1 MAAPASGQL
10 LRVLGLGFGLA
21 AVVGGVI
28 GQGILRTP
36 GIVAANLPDPVWIM
50 AAWALGGLFTL
61 IDAFATVEV
70 AASVPEAG
78 GPYAFANRALGPLP
92 GFLTGWADWLQNIV
106 SSAFFSV
113 VFAEFVH
120 RLGLVPNVSTGVLA
134 VGLNLAVLAINLTG
148 TRGSGRA
155 QEIGSA
161 VKGAGLLA
169 LVIALFTL
177 GGPGVAPPPAVSDAA
192 LTGGVGL
199 LTAIA
204 AARAIYGTYG
214 GWNCATYFGE
224 EVHQPAATVVRA
236 TFAGI
241 GLVTGLYLLV
251 NAALLHVLPI
261 PVLAASKLPVADAAR
276 AVFGPLGDT
285 VLTLFAMVAVAT
297 IANLQ
302 AMFNT
307 RTLFAMAR
315 NPGPLPAAFTA
326 VSPRG
331 TPLAAMLATMVAIVL
346 LASIGVYETLL
357 SIYAPLATFVN
368 IAVAVSALRLRRTE
382 PDLPR
387 PFRMP
392 LYPLPA
398 LFAILVNLALTA
410 AFFFED
416 FDHSRWSLLLFVL
429 PLPFWFMARRRAPA

>member
-1 MAAPASGQL
+1 MTNTPSGQL

-28 GQGILRTP
+28 GQGILRAP
-36 GIVAANLPDPVWIM
+36 GIVAANLPDPLWIM
-50 AAWALGGLFTL
+50 AAWAAGGLFTL

-78 GPYAFANRALGPLP
+78 GPYAFARRALGPLP
-92 GFLTGWADWLQNIV
+92 GFLTGWADWLQNVV

-120 RLGLVPNVSTGVLA
+120 RLGLFGGISTGVLA
-134 VGLNLAVLAINLTG
+134 IGLNLAVLAINLTG
-148 TRGSGRA
+148 TRGSGLS
-155 QEIGSA
+155 QSIGSA
-161 VKGAGLLA
+161 VKGAGLLV

-177 GGPGVAPPPAVSDAA
+177 GGGDAVAAPAAA
-192 LTGGVGL
+192 PLASGGIGL
-199 LTAIA
+199 LAVVA

-224 EVHQPAATVVRA
+224 EVEQPARVVVRA
-236 TFAGI
+236 TFSGI
-241 GLVTGLYLLV
+241 ALVTGLYLLV
-251 NAALLHVLPI
+251 NAALLHVLPL
-261 PVLAASKLPVADAAR
+261 PVLAASKLPAADAAR
-276 AVFGPLGDT
+276 AVFGPAGDA
-285 VLTLFAMVAVAT
+285 VVTLFGLVSLAT

-315 NPGPLPAAFTA
+315 NPGPLPAALTQVGA
-326 VSPRG
+326 SG
-331 TPLAAMLATMVAIVL
+331 TPVPAMLATMAVIVL

-357 SIYAPLATFVN
+357 AIYAPLATFVN
-368 IAVAVSALRLRRTE
+368 IAVALSALRLRRIE
-382 PDLPR
+382 PGLAR

-398 LFAILVNLALTA
+398 LFAITVNLGLMT
-410 AFFFED
+410 AFFYED
-416 FDHSRWSLLLFVL
+416 FGHARWSLLLFAVPL
-429 PLPFWFMARRRAPA
+429 PLWWRSRRGAA

>member
-1 MAAPASGQL
+1 MAASEGQL
-10 LRVLGLGFGLA
+10 LRVLGLGFSLA

-36 GIVAANLPDPVWIM
+36 GIVAANLPHAGWIM

-61 IDAFATVEV
+61 IDAFSTVEV

-78 GPYAFANRALGPLP
+78 GPYAFANRAFGLLP

-120 RLGLVPNVSTGVLA
+120 RLGLLTSMSTGVLA
-134 VGLNLAVLAINLTG
+134 IGLNFVVLAINLTG
-148 TRGSGRA
+148 TRGSGRS

-161 VKGAGLLA
+161 IKGAGLLA
-169 LVIALFTL
+169 LVIALFVL
-177 GGPGVAPPPAVSDAA
+177 GKSGGTPAPVISDAT

-214 GWNCATYFGE
+214 GWNSATYFGE
-224 EVHQPAATVVRA
+224 EVHQPARTVVRA

-241 GLVTGLYLLV
+241 ALVTGLYLLV
-251 NAALLHVLPI
+251 NAALLHVLSVPA
-261 PVLAASKLPVADAAR
+261 LAASKLPVADAAR
-276 AVFGPLGDT
+276 AVFGPMGDT

-302 AMFNT
+302 AMYNT

-315 NPGPLPAAFTA
+315 NPGPLPLALT
-326 VSPRG
+326 VVTPRG
-331 TPLAAMLATMVAIVL
+331 TPLLAMMTTMAMIIL
-346 LASIGVYETLL
+346 LASVGVYETLL

-368 IAVAVSALRLRRTE
+368 IMVAVSALRLRRTE
-382 PDLPR
+382 PGLAR
-387 PFRMP
+387 PFKMP

-398 LFAILVNLALTA
+398 LFAVTVNLALTA
-410 AFFFED
+410 AFFYED
-416 FDHSRWSLLLFVL
+416 FDHSRWSLLLFAL
-429 PLPFWFMARRRAPA
+429 PMPFWWLARRRMPA